1 MKKITCVFFMLLTS
15 GAYSQK
21 IFQVTTAA
29 TNPGDAVLIRG
40 EYLDKITK
48 IQVSRLNDDNV
59 DNTWPEYVS
68 LPQEDALPDN
78 GGVTP
83 LENKS
88 ITVEGLQ
95 RSTQSLKFIIPD
107 NYQQGVYSV
116 RLTDNNNRISGFNIN
131 APKVNWVISEE

>member
-21 IFQVTTAA
+21 IFQCTTAA

-59 DNTWPEYVS
+59 DNILPAYVP
-68 LPQEDALPDN
+68 LPAEDAVPDIH
-78 GGVTP
+78 VIP
-83 LENKS
+83 LEYKS

-95 RSTQSLKFIIPD
+95 RNTQSLKFI
-107 NYQQGVYSV
+107 
-116 RLTDNNNRISGFNIN
+116 
-131 APKVNWVISEE
+131 